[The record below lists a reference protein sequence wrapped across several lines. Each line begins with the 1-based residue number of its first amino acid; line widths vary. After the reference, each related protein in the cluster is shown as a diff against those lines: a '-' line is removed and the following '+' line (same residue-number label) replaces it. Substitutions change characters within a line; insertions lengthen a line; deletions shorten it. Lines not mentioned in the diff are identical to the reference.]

1 MYIAHYKSVQTN
13 EEFYS
18 EKRNTLDF
26 PTQVELFGQR
36 YLLRSTYLAGSLS
49 QENNIINTAKKFN
62 IKYNVKI
69 S

>member
-1 MYIAHYKSVQTN
+1 MYIANYKSVQTS

-18 EKRNTLDF
+18 EKRDSLDF
-26 PTQVELFGQR
+26 PTQVELSGQR

-62 IKYNVKI
+62 IRYNIKI